1 MEVYDHIIS
10 YFHQRNII
18 FNECIDRFRGNPES
32 LLAYI
37 EKPEEK
43 GKTAESVG
51 LSQIITEKLTQ
62 LEKQMEACSQT
73 IREIKE
79 LTKQS

>member
-1 MEVYDHIIS
+1 MNALIAFGET
-10 YFHQRNII
+10 
-18 FNECIDRFRGNPES
+18 PES
-32 LLAYI
+32 LLAYL

>member
-1 MEVYDHIIS
+1 MNALIAFGETLKVCLHIS
-10 YFHQRNII
+10 K
-18 FNECIDRFRGNPES
+18 NPKKKE
-32 LLAYI
+32 
-37 EKPEEK
+37 
-43 GKTAESVG
+43 KTAESVG

>member
-1 MEVYDHIIS
+1 
-10 YFHQRNII
+10 
-18 FNECIDRFRGNPES
+18 
-32 LLAYI
+32 LLAYL

-51 LSQIITEKLTQ
+51 LSQIITEKHTQ

-73 IREIKE
+73 IRKIKE
-79 LTKQS
+79 LTKQA